1 MTIIEA
7 IIQGAV
13 QGLTEFLPVSSSGH
27 LTITQHIL
35 GVSGTG
41 EENLFF
47 NVMLH
52 IGTLVAVVAF
62 YHKLIWRLIK
72 AFFRMIGDI
81 FTGKFKWK
89 ELSDDKRMVIMV
101 IIGLVPLFLLFL
113 PVPGTGMK
121 LKDFV
126 ESFNTDKYFIV
137 VGICLLLT
145 SLLLFIGNR
154 CSRSAVPLKHAK
166 NGGEAGRTSMNV
178 LDAIVIG
185 ITQCFATLPGLSRSG
200 STLSAGQMRGLNK
213 QTALDYTF
221 ILGTPAI
228 VAAALLEGK
237 DALEAEG
244 GLNIEIAP
252 ILIGMAAAAVV
263 GYLSI
268 ALFKWLLKTDKMIV
282 FILYTAIVGIAVVVI
297 SVIEMN
303 SGVNLFSGAPICN
316 LITLV
321 PVRCVRRVLDL
332 SAAGVHLPR
341 RHDRQGKADGA

>member
-1 MTIIEA
+1 MTIVDA
-7 IIQGAV
+7 IIQGVV

-27 LTITQHIL
+27 LTITQHVL
-35 GVSGTG
+35 GIDMEGG
-41 EENLFF
+41 NLFF

-72 AFFRMIGDI
+72 AFFSIIGDI

-101 IIGLVPLFLLFL
+101 IIGLLPLVLLFI

-126 ESFNTDKYFIV
+126 ESFNTSKYFIV

-145 SLLLFIGNR
+145 SVLLFIGDR
-154 CSRSAVPLKHAK
+154 CSRSTVPMKHAK
-166 NGGEAGRTSMNV
+166 DTGETGRTSMNV

-185 ITQCFATLPGLSRSG
+185 VVQCFATLPGLSRSG

-228 VAAALLEGK
+228 IAAALLEGK
-237 DALEAEG
+237 DALEG
-244 GLNIEIAP
+244 GFDQIKADIVP
-252 ILIGMAAAAVV
+252 ILVGMLVSAVV
-263 GYLSI
+263 GYLAI
-268 ALFKWLLKTDKMIV
+268 ALFKWLLKTNKMII
-282 FILYTAIVGIAVVVI
+282 FIVYTAIVGIAVIVI
-297 SVIEMN
+297 SVIEMQ
-303 SGVNLFSGAPICN
+303 SGVNLFSGAP
-316 LITLV
+316 LT
-321 PVRCVRRVLDL
+321 
-332 SAAGVHLPR
+332 
-341 RHDRQGKADGA
+341 

>member
-1 MTIIEA
+1 MTIVDA
-7 IIQGAV
+7 IIQGVV

-27 LTITQHIL
+27 LTITQHVL
-35 GVSGTG
+35 GIDMEGG
-41 EENLFF
+41 NLFF

-72 AFFRMIGDI
+72 AFFSIIGDI

-101 IIGLVPLFLLFL
+101 IIGLLPLVLLFI

-126 ESFNTDKYFIV
+126 ESFNTSKYFIV

-145 SLLLFIGNR
+145 SVLLFIGDR
-154 CSRSAVPLKHAK
+154 CSRSTVPMKHAK
-166 NGGEAGRTSMNV
+166 DTGETGRTSMNV

-185 ITQCFATLPGLSRSG
+185 VTQCFATLPGLSRSG

-228 VAAALLEGK
+228 IAAALLEGK
-237 DALEAEG
+237 DALEG
-244 GLNIEIAP
+244 GFDQIKTDIVP
-252 ILIGMAAAAVV
+252 ILVGMLVSAVV
-263 GYLSI
+263 GYLAI
-268 ALFKWLLKTDKMIV
+268 ALFKWLLKTNKMII
-282 FILYTAIVGIAVVVI
+282 FIVYTAIVGIAVIVI
-297 SVIEMN
+297 SVIEMQ
-303 SGVNLFSGAPICN
+303 SGVNLFSGAP
-316 LITLV
+316 LT
-321 PVRCVRRVLDL
+321 
-332 SAAGVHLPR
+332 
-341 RHDRQGKADGA
+341 

>member
-7 IIQGAV
+7 IIQGVV

-35 GVSGTG
+35 GIDMEGS
-41 EENLFF
+41 NLFF

-52 IGTLVAVVAF
+52 IGTLVAVIAF

-72 AFFRMIGDI
+72 AFFSMIGDI

-237 DALEAEG
+237 DALEAG
-244 GLNIEIAP
+244 TAQLTDNILP
-252 ILIGMAAAAVV
+252 IIIGMVVSAVV
-263 GYLSI
+263 GYLAI
-268 ALFKWLLKTDKMIV
+268 ALFKWLLKTDKMII
-282 FILYTAIVGIAVVVI
+282 FIIYTAIVGIAVIVI
-297 SVIEMN
+297 SVMEMQ
-303 SGVNLFSGAPICN
+303 SGVNLFSGAP
-316 LITLV
+316 L
-321 PVRCVRRVLDL
+321 
-332 SAAGVHLPR
+332 
-341 RHDRQGKADGA
+341 

>member
-7 IIQGAV
+7 IIQGMV

-35 GVSGTG
+35 GIDMEGG
-41 EENLFF
+41 NLFF

-52 IGTLVAVVAF
+52 IGTLVAVIAF

-72 AFFRMIGDI
+72 AFFSMIGDI
-81 FTGKFKWK
+81 FTCKFKWK

-237 DALEAEG
+237 DALEAG
-244 GLNIEIAP
+244 TAQLTDNILP
-252 ILIGMAAAAVV
+252 IIIGMVVSAVV
-263 GYLSI
+263 GYLAI
-268 ALFKWLLKTDKMIV
+268 ALFKWLLKTDKMII
-282 FILYTAIVGIAVVVI
+282 FIIYTAIVGIAVIVI
-297 SVIEMN
+297 SVMEMQ
-303 SGVNLFSGAPICN
+303 SGVNLFSGAP
-316 LITLV
+316 L
-321 PVRCVRRVLDL
+321 
-332 SAAGVHLPR
+332 
-341 RHDRQGKADGA
+341 

>member
-7 IIQGAV
+7 IIQGVV

-35 GVSGTG
+35 GIDMEGG
-41 EENLFF
+41 NLFF

-72 AFFRMIGDI
+72 AFFSMIGDI

-237 DALEAEG
+237 DALEAG
-244 GLNIEIAP
+244 TAQLTDNILP
-252 ILIGMAAAAVV
+252 IIIGMVVSAVV
-263 GYLSI
+263 GYLAI
-268 ALFKWLLKTDKMIV
+268 ALFKWLLKTDKMII
-282 FILYTAIVGIAVVVI
+282 FIIYTAVVGIAVIVI
-297 SVIEMN
+297 SVMEMQ
-303 SGVNLFSGAPICN
+303 SGVNLFSGAP
-316 LITLV
+316 L
-321 PVRCVRRVLDL
+321 
-332 SAAGVHLPR
+332 
-341 RHDRQGKADGA
+341 